1 MEGPEVQRRGVEEH
15 ETVGH
20 ALILSRPPREGQTEA
35 RDPLEALT
43 EIATLLERERASRYR
58 SKAFRAAADAIE
70 GLTDEQLRDAASLRR
85 RKGIGDSP
93 FAGIQQAHTV
103 VTEAAQHITSLETQS
118 EQISHI
124 VLVIREIAEQ
134 TNLLA
139 LNAAIEAARAGESG
153 RGFAVVADEV
163 RKLSER
169 TAQSTQEIAS
179 MVSSV
184 QHSTEQAVAGIE
196 RGVAAVTESNQL
208 ADVTGETMA
217 HLQQLSRQVANVVS
231 EIDLALREQSTASAE
246 VARRVE
252 EIAAHASETS
262 AATARAVHAAEMLD
276 QEALS
281 LQRDMQRFRL

>member
-1 MEGPEVQRRGVEEH
+1 
-15 ETVGH
+15 
-20 ALILSRPPREGQTEA
+20 
-35 RDPLEALT
+35 
-43 EIATLLERERASRYR
+43 
-58 SKAFRAAADAIE
+58 
-70 GLTDEQLRDAASLRR
+70 
-85 RKGIGDSP
+85 
-93 FAGIQQAHTV
+93 
-103 VTEAAQHITSLETQS
+103 
-118 EQISHI
+118 
-124 VLVIREIAEQ
+124 
-134 TNLLA
+134 
-139 LNAAIEAARAGESG
+139 
-153 RGFAVVADEV
+153 
-163 RKLSER
+163 
-169 TAQSTQEIAS
+169 

-196 RGVAAVTESNQL
+196 RGVSAVTESNQL